1 MKRVEGQEYQMDKK
15 QKREVGVGT
24 VFLAFGVY
32 IFYEALTLRGKESLA
47 HSGAFFP
54 LIIGSI
60 IILLSIVLTIK
71 PIGQALSRA
80 KKAPVGEEPTQS
92 LRKVGI
98 GLIILI
104 AYPILVPHTGFLLT
118 TFSFLAVLMY
128 FMKRLRREEKLRL
141 SAQVKEIVLILF
153 ISFVVA
159 FFVKILFEDL
169 FRIPLP

>member
-1 MKRVEGQEYQMDKK
+1 
-15 QKREVGVGT
+15 
-24 VFLAFGVY
+24 
-32 IFYEALTLRGKESLA
+32 
-47 HSGAFFP
+47 
-54 LIIGSI
+54 
-60 IILLSIVLTIK
+60 
-71 PIGQALSRA
+71 
-80 KKAPVGEEPTQS
+80 
-92 LRKVGI
+92 
-98 GLIILI
+98 
-104 AYPILVPHTGFLLT
+104 LT

>member
-1 MKRVEGQEYQMDKK
+1 MDKK
-15 QKREVGVGT
+15 QKTELGVGT
-24 VFLAFGVY
+24 VFLVFGMYV
-32 IFYEALTLRGKESLA
+32 FYEALKLKGKESLA

-54 LIIGSI
+54 LIIASI
-60 IILLSIVLTIK
+60 IILLSIVLAIK

-80 KKAPVGEEPTQS
+80 EKAPVGEEPTQS

-104 AYPILVPHTGFLLT
+104 VYPLLVPRMSFLLT

-128 FMKRLRREEKLRL
+128 FMKRLRREEKPELR
-141 SAQVKEIVLILF
+141 AKAKEVLIILF

-159 FFVKILFEDL
+159 FSVQILFGY
-169 FRIPLP
+169 FFMIPLP